1 MNLYLLVTKKMVKAV
16 YPLEPYH
23 NVLGLSG
30 PNEMS
35 NNIKFPKTIISTL
48 SNWINN

>member
-1 MNLYLLVTKKMVKAV
+1 MNIYLLVTKKMQDAV
-16 YPLEPYH
+16 GPLEPWN

-35 NNIKFPKTIISTL
+35 SNIKFPKTLVSTL